1 MEAASGDQRTVL
13 VGRVSDL
20 GPKYV
25 VLGVTRIELD
35 EEQGSAAFAVGHSA
49 IVMAFTVDGKL
60 VGGKI
65 VSPVI
70 AQPTK

>member
-1 MEAASGDQRTVL
+1 MDAASGDSPTVL
-13 VGRVSDL
+13 VGRVSDV
-20 GPKYV
+20 GPNYV

-35 EEQGSAAFAVGHSA
+35 EEQDSAAFAVGYSA

-65 VSPVI
+65 MPPLI
-70 AQPTK
+70 AQPTQ